1 MSTLQD
7 NAWLGGGRSN
17 GKGNEMRYILNSSR
31 DNLPKLW
38 LPHRA
43 AVRIANALNK
53 KKYND
58 VAIEDSREVEFTAL
72 LLKC

>member
-1 MSTLQD
+1 MSTLQG
-7 NAWLGGGRSN
+7 NAGLGGGRSN

-31 DNLPKLW
+31 NLPKLW

-58 VAIEDSREVEFTAL
+58 MAIEDSREVEFTPF

>member
-7 NAWLGGGRSN
+7 NAALGGGRSN
-17 GKGNEMRYILNSSR
+17 GREDEIRYILNSSL
-31 DNLPKLW
+31 NLPKLW
-38 LPHRA
+38 IPHRA

-58 VAIEDSREVEFTAL
+58 MAVEDSREVEFTPF